1 MRSLMVSG
9 MRSYPSMMA
18 GDLAPFSVLPFS
30 SRLFA
35 KFERNKPHM
44 NVGTIGKLWDDT
56 LRVKS
61 DHMLTFFCQT
71 LQVTSITARPP

>member
-18 GDLAPFSVLPFS
+18 GELAPFSVLPFS

-44 NVGTIGKLWDDT
+44 NVGTIGK
-56 LRVKS
+56 
-61 DHMLTFFCQT
+61 
-71 LQVTSITARPP
+71 